1 MSRKIAPQN
10 TYKKG
15 IKLVAKQGW
24 DLTKVREVI
33 YQLQTCEIIDPN
45 LRDHALAGE
54 FKGFRECHIY
64 GDLVIIY
71 KRNKDILSL
80 YKIGRHQDLF
90 KNY

>member
-1 MSRKIAPQN
+1 MREIDITSS
-10 TYKKG
+10 YKKCL
-15 IKLVAKQGW
+15 KLVLKQGW
-24 DLTKVREVI
+24 DIDAVQSVVT
-33 YQLQTCEIIDPN
+33 QLLRDDILDPN

-71 KRNKDILSL
+71 KRSKDILSL